1 MKNELHLIICEGD
14 WTEIIPTIADN
25 REEALLKVASN
36 VIQNQEHPTL
46 QPHADGITGGG
57 TPNAHLQLHE
67 LGNPNSDQLTLTAPV
82 HATHLSLELR
92 DLVRELDEAQ

>member
-1 MKNELHLIICEGD
+1 MKKRTHLIICKGD

-25 REEALLKVASN
+25 REEALLKTASN
-36 VIQNQEHPTL
+36 IIQNQEHPTL

-67 LGNPNSDQLTLTAPV
+67 LGNPDSCQLTLTAPTE
-82 HATHLSLELR
+82 ALTCGQLQGLA
-92 DLVRELDEAQ
+92 RELDEAQ